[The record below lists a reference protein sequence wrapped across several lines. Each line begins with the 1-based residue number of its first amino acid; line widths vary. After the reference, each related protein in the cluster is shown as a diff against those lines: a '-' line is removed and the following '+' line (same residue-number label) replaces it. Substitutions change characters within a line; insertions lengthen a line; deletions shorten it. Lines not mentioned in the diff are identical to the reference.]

1 MSATIKVMSFNL
13 RVRSEKDGPNCLDH
27 RLNKIMNL
35 LAKEKPDVIG
45 FQEARDAMMDYLVE
59 NLNDYYVLGHGRNEN
74 YDGEGTPIAFRKDAF
89 RLHAFQEEWLSFTP
103 NTPASRLSSLTQSK
117 CPRVCLR
124 ADLLH
129 RDCTVPFSFYN
140 MHTDHLGADNEP
152 VRILECAQAMTHI
165 ANNPFK
171 FVMTGD
177 FNARPDSASI
187 RMICNTAEQL
197 GTVDATQHIKG
208 TFHGFRGDCKDS
220 KIDYIFTN
228 LSVDPTQS
236 YDIPDDDSCGCY
248 YSDHHAVCAFVT
260 LD

>member
-13 RVRSEKDGPNCLDH
+13 RVRATGDGPNCLDY

-35 LAKEKPDVIG
+35 LAKEKPDIIG
-45 FQEARDAMMDYLVE
+45 FQEAKDEMMDYLVE
-59 NLNDYYVLGHGRNEN
+59 NLSDYYVLGHGRNAN
-74 YDGEGTPIAFRKDAF
+74 YFGEGIPVAFRKDTF

-103 NTPASRLSSLTQSK
+103 DVPQSGHYASLGQSK
-117 CPRVCLR
+117 YPRVCVR

-129 RDCTVPFSFYN
+129 KDCTVPFSFYN
-140 MHTDHLGADNEP
+140 MHTDYPADES
-152 VRILECAQAMTHI
+152 VRLVECAQVMNHI

-177 FNARPDSASI
+177 FNARPDSTSI

-208 TFHGFRGDCKDS
+208 TFHGFKGECGS
-220 KIDYIFTN
+220 HKIDYIFTN